1 MQSLNTKNKLPVLA
15 TWALHTTRPP
25 LGSSLE
31 PKTYFF
37 VKPFLAALRSGPQFI
52 KLFCPSNPT
61 KSKKP
66 HFQNFNQHLGK
77 KSKLNN
83 NNYIVTWKRKLPRP
97 HLCQT

>member
-1 MQSLNTKNKLPVLA
+1 MLV

-31 PKTYFF
+31 TKTYFF

-77 KSKLNN
+77 KSKLNQQSNN